1 MGRWEDEHFARLECE
16 VPVRG
21 RDRLAWWRTARAGLG
36 AVEVAAVPVGVLGLL
51 DTPGIAVRHGRLPV
65 TGAGLLFEA
74 GEWALFLAGVGRGEF
89 GFARL
94 ATLTV
99 PPLPVPP
106 AAGAG
111 AGDG

>member
-51 DTPGIAVRHGRLPV
+51 DAPGVAVRHGRIP

-74 GEWALFLAGVGRGEF
+74 GEWAVFLAGVGRGEF

-94 ATLTV
+94 AA
-99 PPLPVPP
+99 LPVPP